1 MPKTYDRHTAAFL
14 AKVAENMP
22 ILPAAVMQGLMK
34 NPQMLKQVLAELHP
48 WKGQLA
54 IRFACSRV
62 KRHEKEMLNEIRN
75 NVYLAI
81 WGRKL
86 FDAAFPDTPTDTGGY
101 FTVRLKLRQLG
112 FTERVTLRDFKKRA
126 LQFGLTECPLF
137 VAYHY
142 RLRYTNQPLNET
154 LYILTKS
161 VDIGNGE
168 LSLFGLSNRE
178 FAPHPAASTPEYKT
192 RLWLDGHEGSDDGSW
207 NPDSEFVF
215 ALKQ

>member
-1 MPKTYDRHTAAFL
+1 MPETYDKQTAAFL

-22 ILPAAVMQGLMK
+22 ILPAAVMQGLME

-48 WKGQLA
+48 WKGQIG
-54 IRFACSRV
+54 IRFMCSRV
-62 KRHEKEMLNEIRN
+62 KRHETEMLNEIRN
-75 NVYLAI
+75 NVYLAM

-86 FDAAFPDTPTDTGGY
+86 FDAAFPDTPTDTGRY

-112 FTERVTLRDFKKRA
+112 FTEPVTLRDFKKRA

-142 RLRYTNQPLNET
+142 RLRYRDQPLNEM

-168 LSLFGLSNRE
+168 LSLFGLTCRE
-178 FAPHPAASTPEYKT
+178 MSASPQSRDYERK
-192 RLWLDGHEGSDDGSW
+192 LWLDGHYGQDDFMW
-207 NPDSEFVF
+207 NPDTEWVF
-215 ALKQ
+215 ALK